1 MTLLDTLRQN
11 FMGDYS
17 NESFETHA
25 QIAASLAEQFAM
37 QYHTW
42 MMLNDTEANAEIF
55 FGYTDQDMM
64 NVFKQQTGL

>member
-25 QIAASLAEQFAM
+25 QIAAMIAEEFAIQF
-37 QYHTW
+37 HLW
-42 MMLNDTEANAEIF
+42 MRQNDIEANAERF
-55 FGYTDQDMM
+55 FHYTDEDMM
-64 NVFKQQTGL
+64 NVFKEEMGL